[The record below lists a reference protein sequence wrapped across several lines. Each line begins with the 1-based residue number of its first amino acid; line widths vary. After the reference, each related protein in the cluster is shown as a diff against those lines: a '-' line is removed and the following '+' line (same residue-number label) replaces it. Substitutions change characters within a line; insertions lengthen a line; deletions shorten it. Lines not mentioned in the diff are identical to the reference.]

1 MPTNT
6 MFVGVFLLWVNL
18 VFTLLYNVYKYNAKR
33 FTQ

>member
-6 MFVGVFLLWVNL
+6 MFVGVFLLGVNL
-18 VFTLLYNVYKYNAKR
+18 VFTLLYNIYKYRAKR